1 MTVVRLSLC
10 CWALFGM
17 VGCGAPAPGTHEHQ
31 LFAFGTLVELTFYGI
46 SEQQARE
53 AAQLVDAMYQRQH
66 QDWHAWQR
74 GHLRELNEAIA
85 QNQPIRTDPSVLELI
100 QLGQHLERISH
111 GMFNPAIGNL
121 LNIWGFQ
128 KDEAAQGPPPSAE
141 AINSWLSLSPSTLDL
156 ELDGLEVRSDNAAV
170 RLDFGGFAKGY
181 SVGKAVQLL
190 EDRGIHNLIVNAGG
204 DLCIRGKRGRRPWR
218 IGIRDPRGSGVL
230 ASIELQGAACV
241 FTSGDYQ
248 RYFEFDGKRYHHI
261 IDPGTG
267 YPAQQTRSVS
277 VIADDPM
284 LADAAA
290 TALFVAGPGRWKK
303 IAMSMGVDEVLLLDD
318 ADTAYVTP
326 GLARRLTYVQRPA
339 TVTVAPLSNGA
350 P

>member
-1 MTVVRLSLC
+1 
-10 CWALFGM
+10 
-17 VGCGAPAPGTHEHQ
+17 
-31 LFAFGTLVELTFYGI
+31 
-46 SEQQARE
+46 
-53 AAQLVDAMYQRQH
+53 MYQRQH

-128 KDEAAQGPPPSAE
+128 KDETAQGPPPSAE

-190 EDRGIHNLIVNAGG
+190 EDKGIHNLIVNAGG